1 MDVFVD
7 TTGAFPV
14 GMGAVEIAVKGDSTN
29 AAPSTYNLSIDSLR
43 AVPEPSSS
51 LLFLSGLSALAI
63 FRRRKT

>member
-7 TTGAFPV
+7 TTGAFPA

-29 AAPSTYNLSIDSLR
+29 AAPSTYNFSIDSLR

-51 LLFLSGLSALAI
+51 LLFLSGLSALA
-63 FRRRKT
+63 FSRRRKS